1 LLAKIRDDLGN
12 RDGTHPS
19 PHTYT
24 FEGGKMKENTIIKG
38 RRNFIKT
45 GLAGLTGTLLAPPV
59 LKTRKIPSIP
69 QTKERKF
76 TYRTLGKTGLKL
88 PIVSMGT
95 YGATDVASLAL
106 EAGIVHIDTSAD
118 YNEGN
123 DERMFGKV
131 FKNRPRDSFV
141 IGTSIGMWQFRQ
153 AEQVKNAISVEKL
166 REYIEGSLE
175 RLDLDA
181 IDIYYLGGIQHKEI
195 AENEP
200 YLNVLSEY
208 KRAGKLR
215 FLGVTTHA
223 NEPEIIRSATDSGVY
238 DVVLTAYNFRKT
250 NRQEIK
256 EAVAYAA
263 GKGMGIVAMKTQA
276 GVYWDRKEKKKMINM
291 KAALKWALQDQNIH
305 TAIPSFKN
313 SDQLYE
319 ALSVMENLELTPQ
332 EKADL
337 DLNQGD
343 PATALFCSQ
352 CNGCLPQC
360 PASLDIPTLMR
371 SYMYAFGYNEPAKAR
386 KTLDSMNLVSVPCID
401 CKSCRVRCVSGF
413 DIKRKAIDI
422 ARLKDVPEE
431 FLAG

>member
-1 LLAKIRDDLGN
+1 MRESKKI
-12 RDGTHPS
+12 
-19 PHTYT
+19 
-24 FEGGKMKENTIIKG
+24 EG

-45 GLAGLTGTLLAPPV
+45 GFAGLTGALLAPP
-59 LKTRKIPSIP
+59 LAMKDKSPLNS
-69 QTKERKF
+69 QKKDRKF
-76 TYRTLGKTGLKL
+76 IYRTLGKTGIKL

-95 YGATDVASLAL
+95 YGATSVTNLAL
-106 EAGIVHIDTSAD
+106 DAGIVHIDTSAD

-153 AEQVKNAISVEKL
+153 AEQIKNAISVEKL

-175 RLDLDA
+175 RLDMDT

-195 AENEP
+195 AEHEP
-200 YLNVLSEY
+200 YLEVLTEY
-208 KRAGKLR
+208 KKAGKLR
-215 FLGVTTHA
+215 FLGITTHA

-250 NRQEIK
+250 NRDDIK
-256 EAVAYAA
+256 AAVAYAA

-276 GVYWDRKEKKKMINM
+276 GVYWDGREKKKMINM
-291 KAALKWALQDQNIH
+291 KAALKWALQDENIH

-319 ALSVMENLELTPQ
+319 ALSVMENLTLTPQ

-337 DLNQGD
+337 KLNQGD
-343 PATALFCSQ
+343 SSMGLFCSQ
-352 CNGCLPQC
+352 CEKCLPQC

-371 SYMYAFGYNEPAKAR
+371 SYMYAYGYGNPAKAR
-386 KTLDSMNLVSVPCID
+386 KTLDYAGLSKLSCTD
-401 CKSCRVRCVSGF
+401 CDSCKVVCASGF
-413 DIKRKAIDI
+413 DIKRKVTDI

-431 FLAG
+431 FLVG